1 MGIDTRT
8 GCQLVLLW
16 RRRGMKISSVSRPV
30 TLLTEIVV
38 SSRYS
43 DTVRLETVSVLRR
56 EFRDHEKRQVYDRA
70 FHLRSVRRPPPLS
83 PPGPRIKYRDLGR
96 CLATERSGIESRMWW
111 TITGNF
117 GTILPIDW
125 SKSYARKLHMPAL
138 NLNENKEKSPP
149 VHPTEIRT
157 SISPS
162 SAVELN
168 TTSALANYATE
179 EKFPSDDDLLDLS
192 SEDEAVASDLD
203 MHSLILSGLH
213 QDQEPVKTADEVI
226 REIDDMMQ
234 VRSYSVSKRP
244 LQNAPPIRMAL
255 YSTLPTPWIRAR
267 KFYNHPFT
275 KILNT
280 FPRPSIIFCHSRLT
294 CYCSFSSSELKTLS
308 LSQLNEL
315 YLELEVL
322 IREFSE
328 TLIAELAL
336 RDELEYEKELKNTFI
351 SLLLAVQN
359 KRRQYHV
366 ERKRSNRGSNALR
379 TPNGLDPKNK
389 QNAQPSDGQF
399 IILKEENPPRWR
411 KLANALVVLSSTAE
425 DGEIEYLTTVI
436 PYHLGSGPPDNQALQ
451 VLIKILK
458 AINEDSPT
466 VPTLLTDYI
475 LKVLCPT

>member
-1 MGIDTRT
+1 MNE
-8 GCQLVLLW
+8 CQ
-16 RRRGMKISSVSRPV
+16 
-30 TLLTEIVV
+30 
-38 SSRYS
+38 
-43 DTVRLETVSVLRR
+43 
-56 EFRDHEKRQVYDRA
+56 
-70 FHLRSVRRPPPLS
+70 
-83 PPGPRIKYRDLGR
+83 
-96 CLATERSGIESRMWW
+96 MWW

-117 GTILPIDW
+117 GNILPIDW

-138 NLNENKEKSPP
+138 NLNENKEKLSP
-149 VHPTEIRT
+149 
-157 SISPS
+157 
-162 SAVELN
+162 
-168 TTSALANYATE
+168 
-179 EKFPSDDDLLDLS
+179 DDDLLDLS

-213 QDQEPVKTADEVI
+213 QDTEPVKTAEEVI

-234 VRSYSVSKRP
+234 ETPSTECSPDSDGSLLDSSDTLEMKGKEVLQSP
-244 LQNAPPIRMAL
+244 L
-255 YSTLPTPWIRAR
+255 YED
-267 KFYNHPFT
+267 K
-275 KILNT
+275 
-280 FPRPSIIFCHSRLT
+280 
-294 CYCSFSSSELKTLS
+294 LKTLS

-366 ERKRSNRGSNALR
+366 ERKRTGRNNTTPRA
-379 TPNGLDPKNK
+379 PNGLDPK
-389 QNAQPSDGQF
+389 
-399 IILKEENPPRWR
+399 
-411 KLANALVVLSSTAE
+411 
-425 DGEIEYLTTVI
+425 YLTTVI
-436 PYHLGSGPPDNQALQ
+436 PYHLGSGPPDNQALG